1 VLGSESRLLVA
12 PALDRVEP
20 HRPVHQVWRLP
31 FVARPHMRVQEDVG
45 VAQDL
50 QIDAT
55 ERRVNLSA
63 GSFHRF
69 SQLGHTLQVCGSL
82 RAREV

>member
-1 VLGSESRLLVA
+1 
-12 PALDRVEP
+12 
-20 HRPVHQVWRLP
+20 
-31 FVARPHMRVQEDVG
+31 MRVQEDVG

-69 SQLGHTLQVCGSL
+69 SQRGHALQVRGSL